1 MHKKN
6 KRGKGKS
13 TSTLKKKLIQK
24 SIKVFDANPS
34 KSYNYKDISLE
45 LGLASGNERK
55 LMNAILID
63 LEANDW
69 IKHVGSG
76 KYTSANSSSQS
87 QETLTGR
94 IDFNSRGAGYLI
106 VEGREDDIYIHS
118 SNTGKAFQRDT
129 VKVAVSER
137 KGRLEGKVVEIIERN
152 KTEFIGTI
160 EKSAKAVF
168 VRPDDKNMPVDFF
181 IERGHLHGA
190 KDGEKVKVKLL
201 SWPGNTKSP
210 LGAVVDRLGMPGNID
225 VEMNSIL
232 SEFGFPYE
240 FPKQVEKEANNI
252 KEADYDL
259 EVLNRRDFRDVLTFT
274 IDPVDAK
281 DFDDALSYQ
290 VLENGNMEIGIHIAD
305 VSHYVRPNTALDE
318 EAYNRGNSVYL
329 VDRVIPMLPEV
340 LSNKLCSL
348 RPEETKLTFSAVF
361 EIDKNGEV
369 QNEWFGKTI
378 IYSDK
383 RFAYEDAQEIIEGNV
398 VDKTYS
404 PIILEMDRVAKIIR
418 AARLENG
425 ALNVESQEVRFQ
437 LDKDGNPLGIV
448 LKVSKDANKLIEEY
462 MLLANR
468 RVAAFVGEPA
478 TNKTVL
484 PLVYRIHDEP
494 NPEKIADLR
503 IFLKEFGY
511 QIIDVKNKPISY
523 SLNKV
528 MIEAKE
534 KDELHIIGPMVIRSM
549 SKAVYTTENIG
560 HYGLGFRYYAHF
572 TSPIRRYADLLVHRI
587 LQSKLTNTKFV
598 SNGLEDMSK
607 HISSTEKEATSAERA
622 SIKYMQV
629 KFMADKVGEVFDG
642 KITGVTDWGIFIELE
657 ETKCEGL
664 VHIRT
669 IEDGSFSL
677 NQRSKQLE
685 SYNSDTKFHLGKKV
699 TVLVKHVDLIKKQ
712 IDLVLSDKADSEK

>member
-1 MHKKN
+1 MSKKRN
-6 KRGKGKS
+6 KRK
-13 TSTLKKKLIQK
+13 TPATLKKKLIQK
-24 SIKVFDANPS
+24 TLKIFDHNPET
-34 KSYNYKDISLE
+34 SYNYKDMSTA
-45 LGLASGNERK
+45 LGLANGSERK
-55 LMNAILID
+55 LMNSILIE
-63 LEANDW
+63 LEGNDW
-69 IKHVGSG
+69 IRHVGSG
-76 KYTSANSSSQS
+76 KYQANYSANK
-87 QETLTGR
+87 QEELIGK

-106 VEGREDDIYIHS
+106 VEGREDDIYIHA
-118 SNTGKAFQRDT
+118 SNTGKALQKDT
-129 VKVAVSER
+129 VKISVSER
-137 KGRLEGKVVEIIERN
+137 KGKLEGKVIEIIERN
-152 KTEFIGTI
+152 RTEFIGTVD
-160 EKSAKAVF
+160 KSSRSVF

-181 IERGHLHGA
+181 IDRGHLHGA

-252 KEADYDL
+252 KEANYD
-259 EVLNRRDFRDVLTFT
+259 EVVKDRRDFRDVLTFT

-290 VLENGNMEIGIHIAD
+290 KLENGNIEIGIHIAD
-305 VSHYVRPNTALDE
+305 VSHYVQPNSALDE
-318 EAYNRGNSVYL
+318 EAYSRGNSVYL

-361 EIDKNGEV
+361 EFNDKGEV
-369 QNEWFGKTI
+369 LNEWFGKTI

-398 VDKTYS
+398 TDETFGPV
-404 PIILEMDRVAKIIR
+404 ILEMDRIAKIMR
-418 AARLENG
+418 GARLENG
-425 ALNVESQEVRFQ
+425 ALNVESQEVRFK
-437 LDKDGNPLGIV
+437 LDEDGNPLGIV

-462 MLLANR
+462 MLLANK
-468 RVAAFVGEPA
+468 RVAAYVGEPA
-478 TNKTVL
+478 KNKTVV

-494 NPEKIADLR
+494 NSEKIADLR
-503 IFLKEFGY
+503 IFLNEFGY
-511 QIIDVKNKPISY
+511 QIKEVKNKPIAY
-523 SLNKV
+523 ALNKV

-549 SKAVYTTENIG
+549 SKAEYSTDNIG

-587 LQSKLTNTKFV
+587 LQAKLTNKKYV
-598 SNGLEDMSK
+598 SNSLEDMCQ
-607 HISSTEKEATSAERA
+607 HISTTEKEATSAERA
-622 SIKYMQV
+622 STKYMQV
-629 KFMADKVGEVFDG
+629 KFMSDKIGEVFDG
-642 KITGVTDWGIFIELE
+642 KITGVTEWGIFVELN

-664 VHIRT
+664 AHIRT
-669 IEDGSFSL
+669 IEDGSFFL
-677 NQRSKQLE
+677 NHKSKQLE
-685 SYNSDTKFHLGKKV
+685 SFQSKNKFHLGQQV

-712 IDLVLSDKADSEK
+712 IDLELAEKEIEKS